1 MLCFLCRVI
10 GVMAI
15 YHFTA
20 KIIKR
25 SDGRSAVKAAAYRHA
40 TKMFDENLG
49 ETHNYSSKQNVI
61 HCEVIVPDNA
71 PSWAK
76 SIASSSEE
84 DFEKTHLASETLW
97 NKVEHSEKR
106 KDAQLAREFEFS
118 LPIELNETQNLCLA
132 RAFIKD
138 QFVEKGMIADF
149 AIHWEDGNP
158 HVHVML
164 SMRELVQEGFGL
176 KVREWNSKEFLNSLR
191 AEWANY
197 ANLNLKMFGFETKI
211 DHRSFVD
218 QGVDL
223 QPSIHEGIG
232 TKNMNERG
240 IELERVAMNK
250 EIRSQN
256 YAHIHENP
264 EALLHKV
271 AQTQERF
278 HAHHLAYEIHK
289 YLPEKVEISKAEIDQ
304 LVRNLESKYAVFSE
318 RDIQKTIHEK
328 AESHEEFLNLFAK
341 VKAHEHLINLGVGED
356 GRNHYTTIYRFKQE
370 AKMLDQ
376 AEKLSLKSSHVV
388 NQKLVEQ
395 KIAKYGLNNSQNKA
409 LRAIVLGGYLSLVV
423 GKAGTGK
430 TYMMK
435 VAKDIWEASG
445 FKVHGVSLSG
455 IAAEGLENDAG
466 ISSHTLHAFKYRL
479 DRGYLKLDANDIV
492 VMDEAGMTDSD
503 DMAILVNAISKAGA
517 KLSVIGDLEQ
527 TQSLGAGSGLKSLM
541 STVDFVEMDEILR
554 QKIEAH
560 RIATGNLSN
569 GQTGRAL
576 DYYHQAGHIHFSEDK
591 IQSSQDLVSRWASD
605 LSLENLQN
613 RIILAHQNKS
623 VAELNLLAREEIVK
637 QGWIRDPKIFKLDGR
652 ALEVGVNERLL
663 FLKNNK
669 PLGVRNGSFGSVTAV
684 SGNQISVRLDN
695 GKAIQFSAKEYE
707 HFTYGYAAT
716 VHKTQGVTKD
726 QVFVQVDGY
735 GWDRHLAYVALSRH
749 KSDVQVFVSKEF
761 HRSLEA
767 LKTSLSRV
775 GIKDAIIDYPL
786 GFGIRRG
793 FDADES
799 AHRAASKISLKD
811 KVIDSWLYLT
821 NYQAYLERVSER
833 AFKPENKNFNR
844 EEARKV
850 AAYADISKEVRAE
863 YLKLKASLGP
873 DQKLWDHP
881 GYEDFQELKIKQN
894 ALGHEIYQN
903 KEVLAVAIEKNRLSP
918 ERLERDSKA
927 HERLVRAESLVN
939 AIQRKDFDEA
949 FKMASEIEKDRAA
962 HYPVL
967 LRSAKLASVDM
978 REINKIIDETIK
990 HAKPDLYKN
999 KSSVELMGRLFDLDE
1014 QYMEA
1019 GIKKFNYLED
1029 EALQKTLDEKI
1040 EVIEQ
1045 EQRAIVK
1052 ELKKPERW
1060 DALSEQADVPMLS
1073 QMDNS
1078 EIRAAIKQGNL
1089 SRDVMG
1095 EALAQ
1100 IEKIER
1106 KVGSG
1111 NSQGQSMNKSRGRS
1125 R

>member
-1 MLCFLCRVI
+1 
-10 GVMAI
+10 MAI

-25 SDGRSAVKAAAYRHA
+25 SEGRSVVKAAAYRHA
-40 TKMFDENLG
+40 TKMFDEYLG
-49 ETHNYSSKQNVI
+49 ETHNYSNKQNVI
-61 HCEVIVPDNA
+61 HCEVMVPESA
-71 PSWAK
+71 PDWAK
-76 SIASSSEE
+76 SLSSSSEN
-84 DFEKTHLASETLW
+84 DREKTHLASETLW
-97 NKVEHSEKR
+97 NKVELFEKR
-106 KDAQLAREFEFS
+106 KDSQLAREFEFS
-118 LPIELNETQNLCLA
+118 LPIELNEDQNLALA
-132 RAFIKD
+132 RSFIKD
-138 QFVEKGMIADF
+138 QFVQKGMIADF
-149 AIHWEDGNP
+149 AIHWEEGNP

-164 SMRELVQEGFGL
+164 SMRELLADGFGL
-176 KVREWNSKEFLNSLR
+176 KVVEWNSKEFLHSLR

-197 ANLNLKMFGFETKI
+197 ANLNLKMYGFETKI

-240 IELERVAMNK
+240 IELERVAINK
-250 EIRSQN
+250 EIRSNN
-256 YAHIHENP
+256 YAHIHANP
-264 EALLHKV
+264 EALLHKM

-289 YLPEKVEISKAEIDQ
+289 YLPEKVEVSKAEIDQ
-304 LVRNLESKYAVFSE
+304 LVRSLESKHAVFSD

-328 AESHEEFLNLFAK
+328 AESHEDFLNLFAK

-356 GRNHYTTIYRFKQE
+356 GRDHYTTIYRFKQE

-376 AEKLSLKSSHVV
+376 AEKLSLKSSHFV
-388 NQKLVEQ
+388 NKKLVEQ
-395 KIAKYGLNNSQNKA
+395 KIGEYGLNNSQAKA
-409 LRAIVLGGYLSLVV
+409 LRAIVLGGDLSLVV

-435 VAKDIWEASG
+435 AAKEIWESSG

-479 DRGYLKLDANDIV
+479 ERGYLKLDANDIV

-503 DMAILVNAISKAGA
+503 DMAILVNVISKAGA

-527 TQSLGAGSGLKSLM
+527 TQSLGAGAGLKSLM
-541 STVDFVEMDEILR
+541 SMVPFVEMDEILR
-554 QKIEAH
+554 QKLEAH
-560 RIATGNLSN
+560 RIATGDLSN
-569 GQTGRAL
+569 GKTGRAL
-576 DYYHQAGHIHFSEDK
+576 EYYHQAGHIHFAEDK
-591 IQSSQDLVSRWASD
+591 VQSSKDLVSRWASD
-605 LSLENLQN
+605 LSLENLPH

-637 QGWIRDPKIFKLDGR
+637 RGWITDPKIFKLDGR
-652 ALEVGVNERLL
+652 TLEVGLNERLL

-669 PLGVRNGSFGSVTAV
+669 QLGVRNGSFGSVTAI
-684 SGNQISVRLDN
+684 SGNNISVRLDN
-695 GKAIQFSAKEYE
+695 GKTIQFSAKDYE

-726 QVFVQVDGY
+726 QIFVQIDGY

-749 KSDVQVFVSKEF
+749 KTDVQIFASQEF
-761 HRSLEA
+761 HRSLDA

-799 AHRAASKISLKD
+799 AHRAAQKVSLKD

-833 AFKPENKNFNR
+833 SLKPENKIVYL

-850 AAYADISKEVRAE
+850 AAYADLSKEVRAE

-881 GYEDFQELKIKQN
+881 GYEAFQELKIKQN

-903 KEVLAVAIEKNRLSP
+903 KEILAVAIEKNRLSP

-927 HERLVRAESLVN
+927 HERLVRVEKLVN
-939 AIQRKDFDEA
+939 AYQRKDFDEA
-949 FKMASEIEKDRAA
+949 FNIASEIEKDRAA
-962 HYPVL
+962 HYPML
-967 LRSAKLASVDM
+967 LRTAKLASVEL
-978 REINKIIDETIK
+978 REINKIIDEATK
-990 HAKPDLYKN
+990 HSKPDLYKN
-999 KSSVELMGRLFDLDE
+999 MSSIELMEGLFDLE
-1014 QYMEA
+1014 QQYLKTT
-1019 GIKKFNYLED
+1019 IDKFNKLNDKEG
-1029 EALQKTLDEKI
+1029 QKILDGQLKEI
-1040 EVIEQ
+1040 VQ
-1045 EQRAIVK
+1045 EQSNLVT
-1052 ELKKPERW
+1052 ELKNNPTRW
-1060 DALSEQADVPMLS
+1060 AELSEQADKPMLAG
-1073 QMDNS
+1073 MKLS
-1078 EIRAAIKQGNL
+1078 EIQVALKNGDL
-1089 SRDVMG
+1089 SRKVMG
-1095 EALAQ
+1095 EMLDRVG
-1100 IEKIER
+1100 KIER
-1106 KVGSG
+1106 RLGSE
-1111 NSQGQSMNKSRGRS
+1111 NSHGQVMSRNSRRGR
-1125 R
+1125 

>member
-1 MLCFLCRVI
+1 
-10 GVMAI
+10 MAI

-25 SDGRSAVKAAAYRHA
+25 SEGRSVVKAAAYRHA

-61 HCEVIVPDNA
+61 HCEVIVPESA
-71 PSWAK
+71 PQWAK
-76 SIASSSEE
+76 SLAVSSEI
-84 DFEKTHLASETLW
+84 DSEKTHLASETLW
-97 NKVEHSEKR
+97 NKVELAEKR

-149 AIHWEDGNP
+149 AIHWEEGNP

-164 SMRELVQEGFGL
+164 SMRELVQDGFGL
-176 KVREWNSKEFLNSLR
+176 KVREWNGKEFLHSLR

-197 ANLNLKMFGFETKI
+197 ANLNLKMYGFETKI

-256 YAHIHENP
+256 YAHIHANP
-264 EALLHKV
+264 EALLHKMS
-271 AQTQERF
+271 QTKERF
-278 HAHHLAYEIHK
+278 HAHHLAYEVHK
-289 YLPEKVEISKAEIDQ
+289 YLPEKVEISKSEIDQ

-318 RDIQKTIHEK
+318 RELQKTIHEK
-328 AESHEEFLNLFAK
+328 AESHEDFLNLFAK
-341 VKAHEHLINLGVGED
+341 VKAHEHLINLGIGED
-356 GRNHYTTIYRFKQE
+356 GRDHYTTIYRFKQE

-376 AEKLSLKSSHVV
+376 AEKLSSKYSHAVSA
-388 NQKLVEQ
+388 KLVEK
-395 KIAKYGLNNSQNKA
+395 KIAEYGLNTSQAKA
-409 LRAIVLGGYLSLVV
+409 LRAIVLGGDLSLVV

-466 ISSHTLHAFKYRL
+466 ISSNTLHAFKYRL
-479 DRGYLKLDANDIV
+479 ERGYLKLDANDIV

-503 DMAILVNAISKAGA
+503 DMAILINTVSKAGS

-541 STVDFVEMDEILR
+541 STVPFVEMDEILR
-554 QKIEAH
+554 QKFESH
-560 RIATGNLSN
+560 RIATGDLSN

-576 DYYHQAGHIHFSEDK
+576 DYYHQAGHIHFAEDK
-591 IQSSQDLVSRWASD
+591 AQGSKDLVSHWTRD
-605 LSLENLQN
+605 LSLENLPN

-637 QGWIRDPKIFKLDGR
+637 RGWLMDPKVFKLDGR
-652 ALEVGVNERLL
+652 VLEVGVNERLL

-669 PLGVRNGSFGSVTAV
+669 QLGVRNGSFGSVMAI
-684 SGNQISVRLDN
+684 SGNHISVKLDN
-695 GKAIQFSAKEYE
+695 GKTIQFSAKEYE

-726 QVFVQVDGY
+726 QVFVQIDGY

-749 KSDVQVFVSKEF
+749 KTDVQIFASQEF
-761 HRSLEA
+761 HRSLDA

-799 AHRAASKISLKD
+799 AHRAVSKISLKD

-821 NYQAYLERVSER
+821 NYQAYLERVSDR
-833 AFKPENKNFNR
+833 MFKPENKNFNR

-850 AAYADISKEVRAE
+850 AAYADLSKEVRAE
-863 YLKLKASLGP
+863 YLKLKASLEQ
-873 DQKLWDHP
+873 DQKLWDHL
-881 GYEDFQELKIKQN
+881 GYEAFQELKIKQN
-894 ALGHEIYQN
+894 ALGHGIYQN

-927 HERLVRAESLVN
+927 HERLVMADSLVN

-949 FKMASEIEKDRAA
+949 FKIASEIEKDRAA
-962 HYPVL
+962 HYPML
-967 LRSAKLASVDM
+967 LRASELASM
-978 REINKIIDETIK
+978 ELREINKIIDEATK
-990 HAKPDLYKN
+990 HATPDPYKN
-999 KSSVELMGRLFDLDE
+999 KSSMELMERLFDLDE

-1029 EALQKTLDEKI
+1029 EVLQKSLDAKI
-1040 EVIEQ
+1040 EVIEK
-1045 EQRAIVK
+1045 EQRALIN

-1060 DALSEQADVPMLS
+1060 DSLSEQADILMLS

-1089 SRDVMG
+1089 SREVMG
-1095 EALAQ
+1095 EALGQ
-1100 IEKIER
+1100 VKRIGR
-1106 KVGSG
+1106 MVGNYESNG
-1111 NSQGQSMNKSRGRS
+1111 RVNSRS
-1125 R
+1125 RQ

>member
-1 MLCFLCRVI
+1 
-10 GVMAI
+10 MAI

-25 SDGRSAVKAAAYRHA
+25 SEGRSVVKAAAYRHA
-40 TKMFDENLG
+40 AKMFDEYLG

-61 HCEVIVPDNA
+61 HCEVMVPESS
-71 PSWAK
+71 PQWVK
-76 SIASSSEE
+76 SLAVSSEI
-84 DFEKTHLASETLW
+84 DSEKTHLASETLW
-97 NKVEHSEKR
+97 NKVELFEKR
-106 KDAQLAREFEFS
+106 KDSQLAREFEFS
-118 LPIELNETQNLCLA
+118 LPIELNEDQNLALA
-132 RAFIKD
+132 RSFIKD
-138 QFVEKGMIADF
+138 QFVQKGMIADF

-164 SMRELVQEGFGL
+164 TMRELLADGFGL
-176 KVREWNSKEFLNSLR
+176 KVVEWNKKEFLHSLR
-191 AEWANY
+191 AQWANY
-197 ANLNLKMFGFETKI
+197 ANTHLKSHGFETKI

-240 IELERVAMNK
+240 IELERIAMNK

-264 EALLHKV
+264 EALLHKM

-304 LVRNLESKYAVFSE
+304 LVRNLEAKHAVFSE
-318 RDIQKTIHEK
+318 RDIQKILHER
-328 AESHEEFLNLFAK
+328 AESHEDFLNLFAK

-356 GRNHYTTIYRFKQE
+356 GRDHYTTIYRFKQE

-376 AEKLSLKSSHVV
+376 AEKLSLKYSHSV
-388 NQKLVEQ
+388 NKKLVEQ
-395 KIAKYGLNNSQNKA
+395 KISEYGLNNSQAKA
-409 LRAIVLGGYLSLVV
+409 LRAIVLGGDLSLVA

-435 VAKDIWEASG
+435 VAKDIWESSG
-445 FKVHGVSLSG
+445 FKVHGISLSG

-466 ISSHTLHAFKYRL
+466 ISSNTIHAFKYRL
-479 DRGYLKLDANDIV
+479 ERGYLKLDANDIV

-503 DMAILVNAISKAGA
+503 DMAKLVNLVSKTGS

-541 STVDFVEMDEILR
+541 STVPFVEMDEILR
-554 QKIEAH
+554 QRIEAH
-560 RIATGNLSN
+560 RIATGDLSN

-576 DYYHQAGHIHFSEDK
+576 DYYHQAGHIHFAEDK
-591 IQSSQDLVSRWASD
+591 AKSSKDLVSRWASD
-605 LSLENLQN
+605 VSLENLPN

-623 VAELNLLAREEIVK
+623 VVELNLLAREEILK
-637 QGWIRDPKIFKLDGR
+637 QSWIMDPKVFKLDGR
-652 ALEVGVNERLL
+652 VLEVGVNERLL

-669 PLGVRNGSFGSVTAV
+669 QLGVRNGSFGSVIAI
-684 SGNQISVRLDN
+684 SGSQISVRLDN
-695 GKAIQFSAKEYE
+695 GKTIQFSAKEYE

-716 VHKTQGVTKD
+716 VHKTQGVTKNL
-726 QVFVQVDGY
+726 VFVLIDGF

-749 KSDVQVFVSKEF
+749 ISNVQIFASQEF
-761 HRSLEA
+761 HRSLDA

-799 AHRAASKISLKD
+799 ARRAAQKISLKD

-833 AFKPENKNFNR
+833 VLQPGNKIFHR

-850 AAYADISKEVRAE
+850 AAYADLSKEVRAE
-863 YLKLKASLGP
+863 YLQLKASLES
-873 DQKLWDHP
+873 DKKLWDHP
-881 GYEDFQELKIKQN
+881 GYEAFQELKIKQN

-903 KEVLAVAIEKNRLSP
+903 KEILAVAIEKNRLSP

-927 HERLVRAESLVN
+927 HERLVRASSLVN
-939 AIQRKDFDEA
+939 AIQRKDFDKA
-949 FKMASEIEKDRAA
+949 FKMASEIEKERAA
-962 HYPVL
+962 HYPML
-967 LRSAKLASVDM
+967 LRSAKLASVEM
-978 REINKIIDETIK
+978 REINKIIDEATK

-999 KSSVELMGRLFDLDE
+999 KSSVELMERLFDLDE

-1029 EALQKTLDEKI
+1029 EALQKSLDEKI
-1040 EVIEQ
+1040 EGIEQ
-1045 EQRAIVK
+1045 EQSGLVK
-1052 ELKKPERW
+1052 ELKNPERW
-1060 DALSEQADVPMLS
+1060 NVLSEQADVPMLS
-1073 QMDNS
+1073 QMDTA
-1078 EIRAAIKQGNL
+1078 EIRAAMKQGTL

-1095 EALAQ
+1095 EALDRVG
-1100 IEKIER
+1100 KIER
-1106 KVGSG
+1106 RLGSG
-1111 NSQGQSMNKSRGRS
+1111 DSESQSMSKSRGRS
-1125 R
+1125 T

>member
-1 MLCFLCRVI
+1 
-10 GVMAI
+10 MAI

-61 HCEVIVPDNA
+61 HCEVMVPENT
-71 PSWAK
+71 PQWAK
-76 SIASSSEE
+76 SLAVSSEI
-84 DFEKTHLASETLW
+84 DSEKTHLASETLW
-97 NKVEHSEKR
+97 NKVELFEKR
-106 KDAQLAREFEFS
+106 KDSQLAREFEFS
-118 LPIELNETQNLCLA
+118 LPIELSQEQNLILA

-138 QFVEKGMIADF
+138 QFVQKGMIADF
-149 AIHWEDGNP
+149 AIHWEEGNP

-164 SMRELVQEGFGL
+164 SMRELVQDGFGL
-176 KVREWNSKEFLNSLR
+176 KVREWNGKEFLHSLR

-264 EALLHKV
+264 EALLHKM

-278 HAHHLAYEIHK
+278 HSHHLAYEIHK
-289 YLPEKVEISKAEIDQ
+289 YLPEKVEISKADIDQ
-304 LVRNLESKYAVFSE
+304 LVRSLEAKHAVFSD

-328 AESHEEFLNLFAK
+328 AESHEDFLNLFAK

-356 GRNHYTTIYRFKQE
+356 GRDHYTTIYRFKQE

-409 LRAIVLGGYLSLVV
+409 LRAIVLGGDLSLVV

-435 VAKDIWEASG
+435 AAKEIWEASG

-466 ISSHTLHAFKYRL
+466 ILSNTIHAFKYRL
-479 DRGYLKLDANDIV
+479 ERGYLKLDANDIV

-541 STVDFVEMDEILR
+541 STVPFVEMDEILR
-554 QKIEAH
+554 QRIEAH
-560 RIATGNLSN
+560 RIATGDLSN

-576 DYYHQAGHIHFSEDK
+576 DYYHQAGHIHFAEDK
-591 IQSSQDLVSRWASD
+591 AKSSKDLVSRWASD
-605 LSLENLQN
+605 VSLENLPN

-623 VAELNLLAREEIVK
+623 VAELNLLAREEILK
-637 QGWIRDPKIFKLDGR
+637 QGWISDPKVLKLDGR
-652 ALEVGVNERLL
+652 VLEVGVNERLL

-669 PLGVRNGSFGSVTAV
+669 QLGVRNGSFGSVTAI

-695 GKAIQFSAKEYE
+695 GKTIQFPAKEYE

-716 VHKTQGVTKD
+716 VHKTQGVTKNL
-726 QVFVQVDGY
+726 VFVLIDGF

-749 KSDVQVFVSKEF
+749 ISNVQIFASQEF
-761 HRSLEA
+761 HRSLDA
-767 LKTSLSRV
+767 LKMSLSRV

-799 AHRAASKISLKD
+799 VHRAASKISLKD

-821 NYQAYLERVSER
+821 NYQSYLERVSDR
-833 AFKPENKNFNR
+833 MFKPENKIFNR

-850 AAYADISKEVRAE
+850 AAYSDLSKEVRAE
-863 YLKLKASLGP
+863 YLKFKASLGQ

-881 GYEDFQELKIKQN
+881 GYENFQELKIKQN

-903 KEVLAVAIEKNRLSP
+903 KGVLAVAIEKNRLSL

-927 HERLVRAESLVN
+927 HERLVRADSLVN

-949 FKMASEIEKDRAA
+949 FKIASEIEKDRAA
-962 HYPVL
+962 HYPIL
-967 LRSAKLASVDM
+967 LRATKLTSVEM
-978 REINKIIDETIK
+978 REINKIIDEATK
-990 HAKPDLYKN
+990 HAKPDPYKN
-999 KSSVELMGRLFDLDE
+999 MSSMELMERLFDLEQQYLKTTIDKFNKLNDKAGQKILDE
-1014 QYMEA
+1014 QLKEIA
-1019 GIKKFNYLED
+1019 
-1029 EALQKTLDEKI
+1029 
-1040 EVIEQ
+1040 Q
-1045 EQRAIVK
+1045 EQSALIT
-1052 ELKKPERW
+1052 ELKNNPARW
-1060 DALSEQADVPMLS
+1060 SELSEQGDKPMLAG
-1073 QMDNS
+1073 MKLS
-1078 EIRAAIKQGNL
+1078 EIQAALKQGNL
-1089 SRDVMG
+1089 SRKVMG
-1095 EALAQ
+1095 EALDRVG
-1100 IEKIER
+1100 KIER
-1106 KVGSG
+1106 RLGSAEAH
-1111 NSQGQSMNKSRGRS
+1111 SQAMSKTRGRS
-1125 R
+1125 H